1 MVALY
6 TEYRPKTFAEV
17 VGQEYVATT
26 LANSAASGKLS
37 HAYLLS
43 GSRGTGKT
51 SCARLIAKA
60 ANCKEKLPCGKC
72 EVCKQIAEGSHPDV
86 IEIDA
91 ASNRGIDSI
100 RKLREQVMSM
110 PTSGSYKVY
119 ILDEI
124 QMITREAANALLKT
138 LEEPPPHIIF
148 ILATTELEKILPTI
162 KSRCQIFNFRLI
174 PEKIIAERL
183 RQVCLEA
190 KMEIPEETITLVSE
204 AAKGSM
210 RDALSLIDVIYGL
223 ENMDADSVRRMLGR
237 PHYQQVGDFVSCLEE
252 RNVKKSLT
260 FIGQLYETAEVDMYT
275 FRDEVAAWLRGL
287 LFVVSGANFSH
298 PMLDRMKAQ
307 SYGFD
312 EENLLNCLRSF
323 TKRDTF
329 PMLPQLALE
338 LPAVEAIGCLGVA
351 EDF

>member
-1 MVALY
+1 MTALY
-6 TEYRPKTFAEV
+6 TTYRPKTFDEV
-17 VGQEYVATT
+17 VGQDYIVTS
-26 LANSAASGKLS
+26 LSNSAASGKLS

-43 GSRGTGKT
+43 GAKGTGKT

-72 EVCKQIAEGSHPDV
+72 EACKQIANDSHPDV

-91 ASNRGIDSI
+91 ASNRGIDSS
-100 RKLREQVMSM
+100 RRLREQVMFM
-110 PTSGSYKVY
+110 PTSGSYKVFV
-119 ILDEI
+119 IDECH
-124 QMITREAANALLKT
+124 MLTREASNALLKT

-174 PEKIIAERL
+174 PEKVIADRL
-183 RQVCLEA
+183 RQICLDA
-190 KMEIPEETITLVSE
+190 KMKIPEETIILVSE

-223 ENMDADSVRRMLGR
+223 EDMDADSVRRLLGR

-252 RNVKKSLT
+252 RDIKKALT
-260 FIGQLYETAEVDMYT
+260 FIGQLYATAEVDMYV

-287 LFVVSGANFSH
+287 LFVVAGAKFSH
-298 PMLDRMKAQ
+298 PMLDRMKSQ

-312 EENLLNCLRSF
+312 EGNLLNCLRSF
-323 TKRDTF
+323 TKRESF

-338 LPAVEAIGCLGVA
+338 LPAMEAIGNLGIA